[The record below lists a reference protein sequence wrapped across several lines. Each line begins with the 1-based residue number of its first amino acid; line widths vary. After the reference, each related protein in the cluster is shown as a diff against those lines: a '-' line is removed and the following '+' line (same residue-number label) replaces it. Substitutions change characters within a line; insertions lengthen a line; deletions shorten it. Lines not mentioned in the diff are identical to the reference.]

1 MRKSLITLGA
11 VVGSSLLA
19 ANGVLAE
26 GFFDHPAVYGG
37 VGYAKTHF
45 EDDDQFDGIDSDTKD
60 NGLHFFG
67 GYQFNPY
74 FAAEVSTRDLGEYSA
89 RGFGAT
95 YREEFTATT
104 IGAVGFLPLGSG
116 FSLYGRVGAGAISL
130 DEKVS
135 YAGGHDSD
143 DDVGGVSTLGAG
155 VEYRNS
161 GFALRVGWESHFFTV
176 ESTEVFRSGNYVYV
190 DEEEYD
196 QRIDTFGLDVA
207 YYFSL

>member
-1 MRKSLITLGA
+1 MRKSLIALCVAFGVNA
-11 VVGSSLLA
+11 LA
-19 ANGVLAE
+19 ANSVLAD
-26 GFFDHPAVYGG
+26 GFFDQPAVYGG

-45 EDDDQFDGIDSDTKD
+45 NDDDQFDGIDSDTRD
-60 NGLHFFG
+60 NGLHVFG

-89 RGFGAT
+89 RGNGVT
-95 YREEFTATT
+95 YREEFAATT

-116 FSLYGRVGAGAISL
+116 FSLYGRVGVGAITL

-143 DDVGGVSTLGAG
+143 DDAGGVSSFGAG

-161 GFALRVGWESHFFTV
+161 GLALRVGWESHLFTV
-176 ESTEVFRSGNYVYV
+176 ETTRIVTVGNYTYF
-190 DEEEYD
+190 DDDEYD
-196 QRIDTFGLDVA
+196 QRIDSFGLDIA

>member
-1 MRKSLITLGA
+1 MKKSLIALGLVFGA
-11 VVGSSLLA
+11 NIFA
-19 ANGVLAE
+19 AGAASAE
-26 GFFDHPAVYGG
+26 GFFNQPAVYGG
-37 VGYAKTHF
+37 LGYAKTHF
-45 EDDDQFDGIDSDTKD
+45 DDDDQFYGIDADSRDS
-60 NGLHFFG
+60 GLHLFG

-74 FAAEVSTRDLGEYSA
+74 FAVEVSTRDLGEYTA
-89 RGFGAT
+89 RGYGIV

-116 FSLYGRVGAGAISL
+116 FSLYGRVGAGAVTL

-143 DDVGGVSTLGAG
+143 DDTGGVSTLGAG

-161 GFALRVGWESHFFTV
+161 GLALRLGWESHFFTV
-176 ESTEVFRSGNYVYV
+176 ETTQIYSSGNRVYI
-190 DEEEYD
+190 DDEEYD
-196 QRIDTFGLDVA
+196 QRIDSFGLDIA